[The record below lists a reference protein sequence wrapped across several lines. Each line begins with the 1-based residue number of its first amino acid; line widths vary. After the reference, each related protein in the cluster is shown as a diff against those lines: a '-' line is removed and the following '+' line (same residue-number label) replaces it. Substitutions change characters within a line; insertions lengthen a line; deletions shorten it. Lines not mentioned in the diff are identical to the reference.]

1 MKILSFETSC
11 DETAVAVIE
20 NGTNEFAYAND
31 SNNMGRSGLR
41 VLHSAIFSQID
52 IHKEIGGVVPEV
64 AAREHIIKII
74 PVLDEALTKSGVSL
88 QEIDAIAV
96 SNKPGLISS
105 LLTGTVTAST
115 LALALGKP
123 IIPVNHIH
131 GHIYANWLDRDADEI
146 QFPIV
151 VLTVSGGHNELVL
164 MKEHCSFEVLGETLD
179 DAAGEAF
186 DKVARL
192 IGLGYPGG
200 PAISKAA
207 VNGDKYKFDL
217 PRAWLKKGSLDFSF
231 SGLKSAVAR
240 VVAVHKIDTKF
251 QADMSASF
259 QEAVCEVLSEKLLIA
274 ARKYNA
280 KEIHLAGG
288 VSANKRLREVVAE
301 KAVSSFVMRY
311 PANIH
316 YCTDNGAMIGAAGY
330 FMFVKNP
337 AVYTDWKNVEAS
349 AGIS

>member
-1 MKILSFETSC
+1 MKILAFETSC
-11 DETAVAVIE
+11 DETAVAVVE
-20 NGTNEFAYAND
+20 NGTK
-31 SNNMGRSGLR
+31 
-41 VLHSAIFSQID
+41 VLHSAVFSQID
-52 IHKEIGGVVPEV
+52 IHKELGGVVPEI
-64 AAREHIIKII
+64 AAREHILKII
-74 PVLDEALTKSGVSL
+74 PVLNEALTKSGTSL
-88 QEIDAIAV
+88 EEVDAIAV
-96 SNKPGLISS
+96 TRAPGLISS

-131 GHIYANWLDRDADEI
+131 GHIYANWLDRHTEEI
-146 QFPIV
+146 EFPIV

-164 MKEHCSFEVLGETLD
+164 MKEHCSFEILGETLD

-200 PAISKAA
+200 PAISKTA
-207 VNGDKYKFDL
+207 VGGDKYKFDL
-217 PRAWLKKGSLDFSF
+217 PRAWLKNGSLDFSF

-240 VVAVHKIDTKF
+240 VVASHKIDAKF

-259 QEAVCEVLSEKLLIA
+259 EEAVCDVLSSKLITA
-274 ARKYNA
+274 AKKYKA

-301 KAVSSFVMRY
+301 RATRDFVLRY
-311 PANIH
+311 PANMH
-316 YCTDNGAMIGAAGY
+316 YCTDNAAMIGSAGY

-337 AVYTDWKNVEAS
+337 SIYSEWKNVNAS
-349 AGIS
+349 ASVNSSAV